1 MTQHHTNNRRQDGF
15 TLIEIMVVVIIIGIL
30 AAIVAP
36 NVIGRVDDARI
47 TAAKSDIATIEGA
60 LKMYRLD
67 NFSYPQTQ
75 QGLEALIVAPN
86 DPSIKNWNPNGY
98 IARLPKDPWGNA
110 YQYLNPGS
118 HGTVD
123 IYSFGADGKP
133 GGAEEAAD
141 IGNWEPD
148 QLLMLG
154 GSDRDNYQAAF
165 ELLKKQHYEPAAL
178 AFLQFLAT
186 FPGSE
191 LADNA
196 QYWLA
201 ESHYVTQQF
210 TKALNNFEI
219 VIAKYPNSRKVP
231 DALLK
236 VGYCNYELKSWTAAR
251 ASLMRVQAEYPETT
265 AARLAGQ
272 RLQRLDAE
280 GV

>member
-86 DPSIKNWNPNGY
+86 DSSIKNWNPDGY

-133 GGAEEAAD
+133 GGTEEAAD
-141 IGNWEPD
+141 IGNWEP
-148 QLLMLG
+148 
-154 GSDRDNYQAAF
+154 
-165 ELLKKQHYEPAAL
+165 
-178 AFLQFLAT
+178 
-186 FPGSE
+186 
-191 LADNA
+191 
-196 QYWLA
+196 
-201 ESHYVTQQF
+201 ES
-210 TKALNNFEI
+210 
-219 VIAKYPNSRKVP
+219 
-231 DALLK
+231 
-236 VGYCNYELKSWTAAR
+236 
-251 ASLMRVQAEYPETT
+251 
-265 AARLAGQ
+265 
-272 RLQRLDAE
+272 
-280 GV
+280 